1 MLTVPGFG
9 HEISVTLKEG
19 LIIGVGEGN
28 IAGTKMTGI
37 SFLQN
42 GACLLFR
49 GRGTGLNKPGLNP

>member
-1 MLTVPGFG
+1 MLTMPGFG
-9 HEISVTLKEG
+9 HKISITIKEG
-19 LIIGVGEGN
+19 VIIGVGEGN

-37 SFLQN
+37 SCLQN